1 MEILPDTLRCILP
14 FATIPPVRRHQE
26 DFSSLGESNPRYTLP
41 KKTDNMPLQ
50 NALDVYTTR
59 CSIQYTG
66 YMDIY
71 MTYIIYTEYI
81 YTSNMAYLILIF
93 DVSMRQRQGAIN
105 IPCQLWG
112 TTSTT
117 RFSWRA
123 TYVGLLKVG
132 TVKGQLGV
140 PLTVY
145 PWYLLLRYS
154 HRVKKGCNQLT
165 SDQFH
170 LLVGWAEGMKSNP
183 VIWGLFDKPLAG
195 SLLIN

>member
-1 MEILPDTLRCILP
+1 MYPPLRYYSSGSSPSGGLFFTGGEQPKVYPPEKNGQHASAKCLRCI
-14 FATIPPVRRHQE
+14 
-26 DFSSLGESNPRYTLP
+26 YY
-41 KKTDNMPLQ
+41 KM
-50 NALDVYTTR
+50 
-59 CSIQYTG
+59 QYTVYRIHG
-66 YMDIY
+66 YIY